1 MNAVPS
7 AVTAT
12 PQSIVTA
19 PRGFGGWVCTN
30 LSLQED
36 DVFTA
41 RFERGTSTDWI
52 EVDVLP
58 KGTPGRAFIVLDHCV
73 VRYRGGIASPDAALR
88 EQVRQ
93 LVLGIAST
101 VEAGLAA
108 APGSTIGDVLGR
120 RYESRAVVFGRDML
134 REMLAP
140 TVVDG
145 VAVVDGW
152 ALADIYPSSYA
163 REALGEKLELV
174 LEFRR
179 ESDQRRTLLV
189 VSERRDDKP
198 CFARTASFSVSY
210 LSLGGALG
218 GAERDGAESLRAL
231 VTFALTLRDHDGL
244 DVTFPGVATDVAGA
258 LPPPK
263 TADASAG
270 PPAQWLNLAISA
282 ECSQSCSFC
291 SIKEW
296 SPARDGGDA
305 LFARLAADLDAAR
318 GRGVEGIR
326 VNGYDPLAYS
336 RIVDLLTRAK
346 DLGFARAHVFSPCT
360 RLADRSFC
368 ESIVSMLPKERCF
381 FVPLYAVSSE
391 LHDAVVGRAGA
402 HALVLQ
408 AVEHL
413 IELAGASSLAI
424 LSVVTRDNL
433 EEMPRLAQFARER
446 GLSFSAH
453 MPYPSA
459 ESRTDR
465 FFESV
470 PQQSDVAAAFARAL
484 QDRSLMPSTFPVS
497 GVAPCVAF
505 RVMRAAGVPIKTW
518 LDVPE
523 RRPLLPGT
531 EYKDPSFT
539 HGAGRRKSAAFV
551 SASLPCPHQADCALS
566 LACPGELLRAYVEQ
580 HGIEE
585 IGAVSLR
592 ELIDAP

>member
-1 MNAVPS
+1 MI
-7 AVTAT
+7 
-12 PQSIVTA
+12 QRSIVTA
-19 PRGFGGWVCTN
+19 PRGFGHWVCTK
-30 LSLQED
+30 LSLQEG

-41 RFERGTSTDWI
+41 RFERGTSTDWV
-52 EVDVLP
+52 EVDVVP
-58 KGTPGRAFIVLDHCV
+58 KGTPGRVFVVLDHCA
-73 VRYRGGIASPDAALR
+73 VRYRGAIASPDADLR

-93 LVLGIAST
+93 LVLGVAAT
-101 VEAGLAA
+101 VDAGLAA

-120 RYESRAVVFGRDML
+120 RHESGAVVFGREML

-152 ALADIYPSSYA
+152 MLVDIYPSSYA
-163 REALGEKLELV
+163 RETLGETLELV

-179 ESDQRRTLLV
+179 ERDQRRTLLV
-189 VSERRDDKP
+189 VSERRDDEP

-210 LSLGGALG
+210 LSLGGAD
-218 GAERDGAESLRAL
+218 RDGAESLRAL
-231 VTFALTLRDHDGL
+231 VTFALTLRDHEGL

-258 LPPPK
+258 LPAPK
-263 TADASAG
+263 SADARAE
-270 PPAQWLNLAISA
+270 PAQWLNLAISA
-282 ECSQSCSFC
+282 ECSQSCRFC

-318 GRGVEGIR
+318 ARGVEGIR

-336 RIVDLLTRAK
+336 RIVDLLTRAR
-346 DLGFARAHVFSPCT
+346 DLGFARAQVFSPCT
-360 RLADRSFC
+360 RLADRSWC
-368 ESIVSMLPKERCF
+368 ESIVNVLPKERCF
-381 FVPLYAVSSE
+381 FVPLYAVSPE

-408 AVEHL
+408 ALEHL
-413 IELAGASSLAI
+413 IELVGAPSLAI

-433 EEMPRLAQFARER
+433 EELPRLARFARER
-446 GLSFSAH
+446 GISFSAH

-465 FFESV
+465 YFECV
-470 PQQSDVAAAFARAL
+470 PRQGDVAAAFARAL
-484 QDRSLMPSTFPVS
+484 QERSLMPSTFPVS

-505 RVMRAAGVPIKTW
+505 RAMRAARVPIKTW

-539 HGAGRRKSAAFV
+539 HGAGRRQSAAFV

-566 LACPGELLRAYVEQ
+566 LACPGELLRAYVDRY
-580 HGIEE
+580 GIDE

>member
-1 MNAVPS
+1 MSAVPS
-7 AVTAT
+7 TVTAT
-12 PQSIVTA
+12 QQGIVAA
-19 PRGFGGWVCTN
+19 PRGVGGWVCTS
-30 LSLQED
+30 LSLQAG

-41 RFERGTSTDWI
+41 RFERAMSTDWI

-58 KGTPGRAFIVLDHCV
+58 KGTPGRVFLVLDHCA
-73 VRYRGGIASPDAALR
+73 VRYRGGIASPDAAVR

-93 LVLGIAST
+93 LVLGIAAT
-101 VEAGLAA
+101 VDAGLAA

-120 RYESRAVVFGRDML
+120 RYEAGAVVFGRDML

-152 ALADIYPSSYA
+152 MLADIYPSSYA
-163 REALGEKLELV
+163 REALGETLELV

-179 ESDQRRTLLV
+179 ESDSRRTLLV

-210 LSLGGALG
+210 LSLGGAPG
-218 GAERDGAESLRAL
+218 GPERDGADSLRAL
-231 VTFALTLRDHDGL
+231 VTFALTLRDHEGL
-244 DVTFPGVATDVAGA
+244 RVTFPGVATDVAGA
-258 LPPPK
+258 LPAPQAP
-263 TADASAG
+263 DA
-270 PPAQWLNLAISA
+270 PAEPARWLNLAISA
-282 ECSQSCSFC
+282 ECSQSCRFC
-291 SIKEW
+291 SIKEM

-305 LFARLAADLDAAR
+305 LFARLVADLGAAR
-318 GRGVEGIR
+318 ARGVGGIR

-336 RIVDLLTRAK
+336 RIVDLLTRAR
-346 DLGFARAHVFSPCT
+346 DLGFERAHVFSPCT

-368 ESIVSMLPKERCF
+368 ESIVSVLPEERCF
-381 FVPLYAVSSE
+381 FVPLYAVTPE
-391 LHDAVVGRAGA
+391 RHDAIVGRPGA
-402 HALVLQ
+402 QALVLQ
-408 AVEHL
+408 AIDNLVEL
-413 IELAGASSLAI
+413 CGASSLAI

-433 EEMPRLAQFARER
+433 EELPRLAQLARRR

-459 ESRTDR
+459 ESRADR
-465 FFESV
+465 YFECV
-470 PQQSDVAAAFARAL
+470 PRQSDVAAAFARAL
-484 QDRSLMPSTFPVS
+484 HDRSLAPSTFPVS

-505 RVMRAAGVPIKTW
+505 RAMRAARVPIKTW

-551 SASLPCPHQADCALS
+551 SASLPCPHAADCALS

-592 ELIDAP
+592 ELVDAP